1 MKEVVQVDLEVI
13 IYGLVN
19 SMTFVLMAVGFSF
32 VYGISR
38 LPNFAHGALYVVT
51 GFITWSFINKAG
63 LPYWLS
69 VLLSIVIVSIAGMAI
84 YQFLLIRVRGMP
96 ISEIIVS
103 FAVALGILE
112 GLRLQG
118 IGGFQGF
125 IGPGYV
131 LPPIVDRVVATD
143 WLIIDWQRILII
155 VAGLVILC
163 LMWLFTHY
171 HKLGLALRAM
181 AQHERAALM
190 LGINSDRMANVALA
204 IGSALAGFAA
214 VVIMPLGN
222 INCESGYSVLT
233 NAIAVCVIGGLG
245 SWMGTVIAALILGM
259 ATTLM
264 SALGGTMWNNVLI
277 FGLIIVILI
286 VRPSGLFGQQKELEE
301 RV

>member
-1 MKEVVQVDLEVI
+1 VEVFV
-13 IYGLVN
+13 YGVVN
-19 SMTFVLMAVGFSF
+19 GMTFVLWAVGFSF

-51 GFITWSFINKAG
+51 GFITWSFINSTG

-69 VLLSIVIVSIAGMAI
+69 VILSLIIVSLAGVAI
-84 YQFLLIRVRGMP
+84 YQFVMIRVRGMP

-103 FAVALGILE
+103 FAIALAILE

-118 IGGFQGF
+118 IGGFKGF

-131 LPPIVDRVVATD
+131 LPPFVNGVVETRWVTIDLQRLFIIAT
-143 WLIIDWQRILII
+143 
-155 VAGLVILC
+155 GLL
-163 LMWLFTHY
+163 LLGFMWLFTHY
-171 HKLGLALRAM
+171 HKIGLALRAM

-190 LGINSDRMANVALA
+190 LGINSDRIANIALG
-204 IGSALAGFAA
+204 IGSALAGLSAIA
-214 VVIMPLGN
+214 VMPLGN
-222 INCESGYSVLT
+222 VNCESGYTVLT

-245 SWMGTVIAALILGM
+245 SWVGTILAALILGL
-259 ATTLM
+259 ATTIM
-264 SALGGTMWNNVLI
+264 SALGGTIWNNVLV
-277 FGLIIVILI
+277 FGLIILILI

>member
-1 MKEVVQVDLEVI
+1 MDLEVL

-19 SMTFVLMAVGFSF
+19 GMTFVLMAMGFSF

-51 GFITWSFINKAG
+51 GFITWSLINKAG
-63 LPYWLS
+63 LPYWIS
-69 VLLSIVIVSIAGMAI
+69 VLFSLLIVSFVGMAI
-84 YQFLLIRVRGMP
+84 YHFLLIRVRGMP

-118 IGGFQGF
+118 IGGFKGF

-131 LPPIVDRVVATD
+131 LPPMVDGVVATD
-143 WLIIDWQRILII
+143 WLIIDIQRLLII
-155 VAGLVILC
+155 AVGFLILVI
-163 LMWLFTHY
+163 MWFFTHY
-171 HKLGLALRAM
+171 HKIGLALKAM

-190 LGINSDRMANVALA
+190 LGINSDRMANMALA
-204 IGSALAGFAA
+204 IGSGLAGLAA
-214 VVIMPLGN
+214 IAIMPLGN

-245 SWMGTVIAALILGM
+245 SWVGTVLAALILGM
-259 ATTLM
+259 ATTIM
-264 SALGGTMWNNVLI
+264 SAFGGTMWNNVLV
-277 FGLIIVILI
+277 FGLIIFILI
-286 VRPSGLFGQQKELEE
+286 IRPSGLFGQQKELEE